1 MYLYILYIVLL
12 CIHQLRIC
20 ASMPCVC
27 TFGIFTPHRKHISTV
42 KEGGTYILVQCSSG
56 HLNKDLISCARH
68 KAIDELE
75 NFRGM
80 DEWKEEYVAKGRQV
94 HVIFVVSLPKTP
106 GGTTFAAFQGG
117 RWLCV
122 HLDDLRSP
130 EATALTFMAAVKFP
144 LSKLY
149 TGVGGIALHKRL
161 QGCLQAAIAQIPDSQ
176 TQDRGHKT
184 EVLRTMHK
192 AVGDGKDMK
201 SG

>member
-1 MYLYILYIVLL
+1 M
-12 CIHQLRIC
+12 
-20 ASMPCVC
+20 
-27 TFGIFTPHRKHISTV
+27 
-42 KEGGTYILVQCSSG
+42 QCSSG

-75 NFRGM
+75 NFKGTE
-80 DEWKEEYVAKGRQV
+80 EWKEEYKAKNRHV
-94 HVIFVVSLPKTP
+94 HVIFVVSLPKMP

-149 TGVGGIALHKRL
+149 SGLGRIALHRRL
-161 QGCLQAAIAQIPDSQ
+161 QGCLQAAIAQIPEVQ
-176 TQDRGHKT
+176 TQDRGRKT
-184 EVLRTMHK
+184 DVLKTMHK
-192 AVGDGKDMK
+192 AVGDGRDVT

>member
-1 MYLYILYIVLL
+1 MLCCWLLCASIQCLCLLYI
-12 CIHQLRIC
+12 C
-20 ASMPCVC
+20 APC
-27 TFGIFTPHRKHISTV
+27 RKHISTV
-42 KEGGTYILVQCSSG
+42 TEGNTYILVQCSSG

-75 NFRGM
+75 NFKGM
-80 DEWKEEYVAKGRQV
+80 EEWKEEYKAKNRHV

-149 TGVGGIALHKRL
+149 SGLGGIALHRRL
-161 QGCLQAAIAQIPDSQ
+161 QGCLQAAIAQIPEVQ
-176 TQDRGHKT
+176 TQDRGRKT
-184 EVLRTMHK
+184 DVLKTMHK
-192 AVGDGKDMK
+192 AVGDGKDVT